1 MRTKPFQALT
11 PKPDQVAQIASV
23 PYDVVNTEEAR
34 ALAAGKPDSFL
45 HVLRAEIDFPP
56 NTDPYSDPVYAKA
69 RENFDHLQASGA
81 LVREPEPCL
90 YLYRQVWNDHTQTGV
105 ALTCHIDDYAN
116 DIIRKHEKTRPV
128 KENDRTRLNDTL
140 SANPGP
146 VFLTYK
152 DHAPIDTLVNSFT
165 SEHEPRFHFTDEA
178 GVTHIVWRVAGISQ
192 TKPFIEAFEEVSLAY
207 VADGHHR
214 SASAHRVGSERRSQ
228 NSNHTGKEN
237 YNWFLN
243 VLFPASQLKILP
255 YNRIVKD
262 LNGLDKQTFLAKL
275 ADNFSRSDQ
284 PSKFPP
290 GPHAVSMY
298 LDGTWSQL
306 AWPEPETNSP
316 IQKLDAAVL
325 QDRLLSP
332 ILGIGDPRTDNRI
345 DFVGGIRGPEELKK
359 RVDSG
364 DWAVAFSMA
373 PVTVEQLIAIA
384 DAGEIM
390 PPKSTW
396 FEPKLRSGLFVYTLD
411 E

>member
-11 PKPDQVAQIASV
+11 PNPDQVAQIASV

-34 ALAAGKPDSFL
+34 ALADGKPDSFL

-56 NTDPYSDPVYAKA
+56 GTDPYSDQIYAKA
-69 RENFDHLQASGA
+69 RENFDRLQSSGA
-81 LVREPEPCL
+81 LARESEPCL
-90 YLYRQVWNDHTQTGV
+90 YLYRQTWNNHTQTGI

-152 DHAPIDTLVNSFT
+152 DHAPIDTLVDSFAAQNDP
-165 SEHEPRFHFTDEA
+165 HFHFTDEA
-178 GVTHIVWRVAGISQ
+178 GVTHTVWRVAGETA
-192 TKPFIEAFEEVSLAY
+192 TKPFTDAFDDVPLAY

-214 SASAHRVGSERRSQ
+214 SASAHRVGSERRD
-228 NSNHTGKEN
+228 NNPNHNGDEN

-262 LNGLDKQTFLAKL
+262 LNGLDKNAFLTKL
-275 ADNFSRSDQ
+275 AESFTLSDD
-284 PSKFPP
+284 PGDSPP

-298 LDGTWSQL
+298 LDGAWSQL
-306 AWPEPETNSP
+306 SWPEPDTDSP
-316 IQKLDAAVL
+316 IEKLDAAVL
-325 QDRLLSP
+325 QDRLLAP
-332 ILGIGDPRTDNRI
+332 ILGIGDPRTDERI
-345 DFVGGIRGPEELKK
+345 DFVGGIRGPEALKK

-411 E
+411 